1 LNCKYKINR
10 TLISA
15 DNGIAVILRAKPEE
29 SQKLRFLPFI
39 SFRVGMTFL
48 RLSASK
54 KYMKSKKVYLIGAGP
69 GDPGLLTLKGKRC
82 IEEADVIIYDHL
94 VNKKLLE
101 FAKDGAEIIYVGK
114 VAGKHTKSQEEI
126 NSLLVAKSK
135 AGKTVARLKG
145 GDPFIFGRGGEEALE
160 LVNHKIPFDVIPG
173 ITAATSVP
181 AYAGIP
187 LTHRDFNSSI
197 ALVTGHEDPLKG
209 GSKIEWK
216 GLSTCIENL
225 IFFMGAKNLPNIVK
239 KLIENGRKPDT
250 PIAVIRW
257 GTTPLQET
265 IVGRLNDI
273 TEKAKNVKPPAIIV
287 VGDVVALRDKLN
299 WFEKK
304 PLFGKRILITRPKRQ
319 ADGFVELLGNEGAIT
334 LQFPTI
340 ETVPPDSWDALDNT
354 IKRLDTYQWLI
365 FTSANGVRFF
375 IERLKTNKK
384 DIRELKGIK
393 ICAIGPKTAASVE
406 SLGISVDAVPE
417 KYIAE
422 GVIEEMNKYGVKG
435 KKMLLPR
442 ASVARDILPIEL
454 KKMGAEI
461 DVVDAYKTVKP
472 VEKANE
478 IKNMLKNKEIDVI
491 TFTSSSTVKNFMDY
505 FNDDKKIL
513 KNITIASIGPITAK
527 TVEEFGLKNDIVSD
541 EHTIERFTE
550 KIIEYFGRK

>member
-1 LNCKYKINR
+1 
-10 TLISA
+10 
-15 DNGIAVILRAKPEE
+15 
-29 SQKLRFLPFI
+29 
-39 SFRVGMTFL
+39 
-48 RLSASK
+48 
-54 KYMKSKKVYLIGAGP
+54 MKSKKVYLIGAGP

-82 IEEADVIIYDHL
+82 IEESDVIVYDHL

-114 VAGKHTKSQEEI
+114 VAGKHTKSQEDI
-126 NSLLVAKSK
+126 NSLLVSK
-135 AGKTVARLKG
+135 AKEGKVVARLKG

-160 LVNHKIPFDVIPG
+160 LVNNGIQFEVVPG
-173 ITAATSVP
+173 VSAATSVP

-197 ALVTGHEDPLKG
+197 ALITGHEDPSKG

-225 IFFMGAKNLPNIVK
+225 IFFMGAKNLSNIVK

-273 TEKAKNVKPPAIIV
+273 TEKAKNIKPPAIIV
-287 VGDVVALRDKLN
+287 VGKVVALRKKLN

-304 PLFGKRILITRPKRQ
+304 PLFGKRILITRPRGQ
-319 ADGFVELLGNEGAIT
+319 AESFVELLEKEGAIVI
-334 LQFPTI
+334 QFPTI
-340 ETVPPDSWDALDNT
+340 ETVPPDSWDALDNA
-354 IKRLDTYQWLI
+354 INRLDIYQWLI

-375 IERLKTNKK
+375 IERLKANKK

-393 ICAIGPKTAASVE
+393 ICTIGPKTAASVE
-406 SLGISVDAVPE
+406 SIGIGVDAIPE

-422 GVIEEMNKYGVKG
+422 GVIEEMQKYGIKG
-435 KKMLLPR
+435 KKILLPR
-442 ASVARDILPIEL
+442 ATVARDILPIEL

-478 IKNMLKNKEIDVI
+478 IKNMLKNGEIDVI
-491 TFTSSSTVKNFMDY
+491 TFTSSSTVKNFMSY
-505 FNDDKKIL
+505 FTPPLSSPPSKGEAWGGMFKDI
-513 KNITIASIGPITAK
+513 IIASIGPITAK
-527 TVEEFGLKNDIVSD
+527 TVEEFGLKNAIVSD

-550 KIIEYFGRK
+550 KITEYFRRKENG

>member
-1 LNCKYKINR
+1 
-10 TLISA
+10 
-15 DNGIAVILRAKPEE
+15 
-29 SQKLRFLPFI
+29 
-39 SFRVGMTFL
+39 
-48 RLSASK
+48 
-54 KYMKSKKVYLIGAGP
+54 MKSKKVYLIGAGP

-82 IEEADVIIYDHL
+82 IEEANVIIYDHL

-114 VAGKHTKSQEEI
+114 VGGKHTKSQEEI
-126 NSLLVAKSK
+126 NLLLVTKAKE
-135 AGKTVARLKG
+135 GKIVARLKG

-160 LVNHKIPFDVIPG
+160 LVSHKIPFEVIPG

-197 ALVTGHEDPLKG
+197 ALITGHEDPSKG

-225 IFFMGAKNLPNIVK
+225 IFFMGAKNLTNIVK

-273 TEKAKNVKPPAIIV
+273 TEKAKNVRPPAIIV
-287 VGDVVALRDKLN
+287 VGGVVALREKLN

-304 PLFGKRILITRPKRQ
+304 PLFGKRILITRPRGQTKS
-319 ADGFVELLGNEGAIT
+319 FVELLENEGAIIM
-334 LQFPTI
+334 QMPTI
-340 ETVPPDSWDALDNT
+340 ETVPPDSWDALDNA
-354 IKRLDTYQWLI
+354 INRLDTYQWLI

-375 IERLKTNKK
+375 IERLKANKK

-406 SLGISVDAVPE
+406 SFGIRVDAVPE

-422 GVIEEMNKYGVKG
+422 GVIEEMKKHGIEG
-435 KKMLLPR
+435 KKILLPR
-442 ASVARDILPIEL
+442 ASVARDILPLEL

-461 DVVDAYKTVKP
+461 DVVDAYKTVKS
-472 VEKANE
+472 VEKASD
-478 IKNMLKNKEIDVI
+478 IKNMIRKEKIDVI
-491 TFTSSSTVKNFMDY
+491 TFTSSSTVKNFMSY
-505 FNDDKKIL
+505 FNLPPPLLRKEGIKGRSNFDRGDDRKML

-527 TVEEFGLKNDIVSD
+527 TVEEFGLKNNIVSD

-550 KIIEYFGRK
+550 KIIEYFGRKENG